1 MDAFDLLNKS
11 GIVGYLLLTLSI
23 ISLAIVFEKLMI
35 LRLSRIVPKSEVKLI
50 VDFLSN
56 GNVGDA
62 IEVCKR
68 NKNPF
73 SEIIIDTL
81 RNIGDMRK
89 ENFLNAFEVTAKRKM
104 MELERGLPFLA
115 TIAAVAPLLGL
126 TGTVLGM
133 MKIFG
138 VLNAG
143 ATTISNPQQ
152 LSGGIAEALLTTV
165 FGLFVAIPTIVM
177 FNVFQR
183 KLDKIASEVESAGI
197 LIANNFKGLK

>member
-1 MDAFDLLNKS
+1 MDAFTLLNKS
-11 GIVGYLLLTLSI
+11 GAVGYLLLLLSVI
-23 ISLAIVFEKLMI
+23 ALAITIEKLFI
-35 LRLSRIVPKSEVKLI
+35 LRVSRIVPKSQVRLI
-50 VDFLSN
+50 VDFLSS
-56 GNVGDA
+56 GSVGDA

-68 NKNPF
+68 NRNPF
-73 SEIIIDTL
+73 SDIIIDTL
-81 RNIGDMRK
+81 KNIGEMTK
-89 ENFLNAFEVTAKRKM
+89 KNFLSAFEVTAKRKV
-104 MELERGLPFLA
+104 MELERGLPLLS

-143 ATTISNPQQ
+143 ASTITNPQQ

-165 FGLFVAIPTIVM
+165 FGLFVAIPSVVM
-177 FNVFQR
+177 FNIFQR
-183 KLDKIASEVESAGI
+183 KLDRIASEIESAGV